1 MKNLITLLSF
11 CFICIHM
18 NGQEAMLTANLEIDH
33 SETSL
38 IKVASTTIDLGELTQ
53 NIPAKAM
60 FKLTNESN
68 QPMILKHV
76 QGSCGCTATNY
87 EKTPID
93 AGEDTIIEATY
104 NAKKIGPFQKT
115 VTVQTNLQEKP
126 IILKIK
132 GNVLG
137 L

>member
-1 MKNLITLLSF
+1 
-11 CFICIHM
+11 M

>member
-1 MKNLITLLSF
+1 MKNLIALLSF
-11 CFICIHM
+11 CFICIQL
-18 NGQEAMLTANLEIDH
+18 NAQEAVLTSNIEIEN
-33 SETSL
+33 SEYNL
-38 IKVASTTIDLGELTQ
+38 IKVSNYTIDLGELTQ

-60 FKLTNESN
+60 FELTNESN
-68 QPMILKHV
+68 EPMILKQV
-76 QGSCGCTATNY
+76 KGSCGCTATNY
-87 EKTPID
+87 QKTPID
-93 AGEDTIIEATY
+93 AGTSTIIEATY
-104 NAKKIGPFQKT
+104 NAKKTGPFQKT